1 MQLFTFGLN
10 HQTAP
15 LDVRER
21 VVFHAERL
29 IQALHDLVDRRRVN
43 EAAIISTCNRT
54 EIYCNTDDPTQAV
67 GWLAGYHRMKPQ
79 QLEPYLYHLPREQAV
94 KHAFR
99 VASGLDSMVLGEPQ
113 ILGQFKE
120 AVRTA
125 EAAGTLG
132 LVLNKLFQK
141 TFSVAKTVRTETEI
155 GTSTVSMAAA
165 AVQLA
170 GRIYPSVAEQNVLFV
185 GAGEMIELCAAHFA
199 AQHPKH
205 ITFANRTEARAHQL
219 AERFLGRVIS
229 LNDLPAQL
237 ALQDIVVCST
247 ASPLPLIGK
256 GLVESALKARKH
268 RPMLMFDLAV
278 PRDIEAEVATLD
290 DAFLYTV
297 DDLGKIAREGLDL
310 RQNAVAQAEVI
321 IENHV
326 TDFMHWLGNRDV
338 VPAIRAIRDAADR
351 SRRHELERAER
362 RLAKGEDAQRV
373 LEELSRGLMNKL
385 LHAPT
390 HALNHASEEERDAL
404 LATLSRLYN
413 INRPE

>member
-1 MQLFTFGLN
+1 MQPMINIIFNKACAGFLYS
-10 HQTAP
+10 
-15 LDVRER
+15 
-21 VVFHAERL
+21 
-29 IQALHDLVDRRRVN
+29 QARTSN
-43 EAAIISTCNRT
+43 AGSQQSSTKN
-54 EIYCNTDDPTQAV
+54 
-67 GWLAGYHRMKPQ
+67 
-79 QLEPYLYHLPREQAV
+79 
-94 KHAFR
+94 R
-99 VASGLDSMVLGEPQ
+99 VAAS
-113 ILGQFKE
+113 
-120 AVRTA
+120 RR
-125 EAAGTLG
+125 AAD
-132 LVLNKLFQK
+132 NHRRSWRPEK
-141 TFSVAKTVRTETEI
+141 
-155 GTSTVSMAAA
+155 
-165 AVQLA
+165 
-170 GRIYPSVAEQNVLFV
+170 PS
-185 GAGEMIELCAAHFA
+185 
-199 AQHPKH
+199 
-205 ITFANRTEARAHQL
+205 FANRTEARAHQL

-297 DDLGKIAREGLDL
+297 DDLGKIAREGLVL